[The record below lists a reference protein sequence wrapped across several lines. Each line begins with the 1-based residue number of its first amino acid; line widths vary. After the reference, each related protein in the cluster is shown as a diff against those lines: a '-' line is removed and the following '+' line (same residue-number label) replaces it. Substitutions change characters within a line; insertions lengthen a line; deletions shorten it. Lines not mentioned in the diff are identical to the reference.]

1 MAMFE
6 IFHSVIYPCAQVLE
20 IIHHFKHSFIKFDF
34 RFWFNILDST
44 FVLSPFITKPI
55 SSVTIDNASSCFC
68 ALSFSFSSKPMSSAY
83 SRSLTFFSRI
93 LLDRRLCVVKSKS
106 SMLAFLII
114 TGKDSSLDGA
124 CERSIQIDD
133 SNSNNQATSHRKSN
147 KIPRKNKLPV
157 NVILGNSIVK
167 DVKGWKLSDDK
178 NKVVV
183 KHFSGD
189 KTKDMESY
197 IIPTLVQNPE
207 TIIIH
212 SGTNGLKSDSSP
224 EEIAR
229 DIIKL
234 TTSCKTQTNKVILSS
249 IVPRYGN
256 LNEKA
261 TRVNKCLKK
270 ECEARNICFIDHR
283 NISPKY
289 NCNRSGL
296 HLNYSG
302 TRN

>member
-1 MAMFE
+1 MRDQRKT
-6 IFHSVIYPCAQVLE
+6 SVETAN
-20 IIHHFKHSFIKFDF
+20 HF
-34 RFWFNILDST
+34 T
-44 FVLSPFITKPI
+44 MLSPDEIPTD
-55 SSVTIDNASSCFC
+55 S
-68 ALSFSFSSKPMSSAY
+68 
-83 SRSLTFFSRI
+83 
-93 LLDRRLCVVKSKS
+93 
-106 SMLAFLII
+106 

-133 SNSNNQATSHRKSN
+133 SNSNNRTTSYKKSN

-157 NVILGNSIVK
+157 IVILGDSVVK
-167 DVKGWKLSDDK
+167 EVKGWKLSDDK
-178 NKVVV
+178 KKVVV
-183 KHFSGD
+183 KHFSWT

-197 IIPTLVQNPE
+197 VIPTLGQNPE
-207 TIIIH
+207 KIIIH
-212 SGTNGLKSDSSP
+212 SGTNDLKSDSSP

-229 DIIKL
+229 DIIKF
-234 TTSCKTQTNKVILSS
+234 TTSCKTQTNKVILFS
-249 IVPRYGN
+249 IVPRYDN

-296 HLNYSG
+296 HLNYSE
-302 TRN
+302 TKKLIENILFCLCKSD

>member
-1 MAMFE
+1 MDAAIKDRKQLTGCSLHKFAKTVPDDCYE
-6 IFHSVIYPCAQVLE
+6 YPKKPAKTSKLNDQRNTSIE
-20 IIHHFKHSFIKFDF
+20 TTN
-34 RFWFNILDST
+34 RFSI
-44 FVLSPFITKPI
+44 LSPDDIPTD
-55 SSVTIDNASSCFC
+55 S
-68 ALSFSFSSKPMSSAY
+68 
-83 SRSLTFFSRI
+83 
-93 LLDRRLCVVKSKS
+93 
-106 SMLAFLII
+106 
-114 TGKDSSLDGA
+114 TGKDSSLDDA

-133 SNSNNQATSHRKSN
+133 SNSNNRTTSYKKSN

-157 NVILGNSIVK
+157 TAILGDSIVK

-183 KHFSGD
+183 KHFSRS

-197 IIPTLVQNPE
+197 IIPTLEQNPE

-212 SGTNGLKSDSSP
+212 SGTNDLKSDISP

-249 IVPRYGN
+249 IVPRYDN

-261 TRVNKCLKK
+261 TRVNKCFKK
-270 ECEARNICFIDHR
+270 ECEVINICSIDHR

-296 HLNYSG
+296 HLSYSG
-302 TRN
+302 TKKLIENILFCLCKSD